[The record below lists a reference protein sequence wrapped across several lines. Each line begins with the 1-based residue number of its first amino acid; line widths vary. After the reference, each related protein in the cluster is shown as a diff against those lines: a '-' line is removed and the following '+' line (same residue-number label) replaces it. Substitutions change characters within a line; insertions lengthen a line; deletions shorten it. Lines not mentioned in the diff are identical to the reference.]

1 MGTGLWKEVMIAGAL
16 AHEIGFTR
24 SILARQG
31 QAADLVVE
39 WDPGRETEDAGH
51 RVRGEVSLVAEAEER
66 VPLAAGGVARV
77 VPGFL
82 APTYQGLH

>member
-1 MGTGLWKEVMIAGAL
+1 VRL
-16 AHEIGFTR
+16 AHKIGFTR
-24 SILARQG
+24 SILARRA

-39 WDPGRETEDAGH
+39 WDPGRKAEDAGR
-51 RVRGEVSLVAEAEER
+51 RVLGEVSLVAEAEER